1 MRFPE
6 LSLPR
11 LFALL
16 GSLAPRRTD
25 TPEVVD
31 AESGMTAKE
40 ATLGLE
46 AVLAVRALD
55 ELQALIAEDAERD
68 LLRIR
73 PSTELADEILRL
85 RLKVAD
91 LEHSLEEH
99 YDSRHMISWCCDC
112 GYEFLP
118 HGQGGKTH
126 DCPTPGTMAALWR
139 DQPDTAR
146 HWRYVMYRRHEREHA
161 EEATRLLVTLLD
173 AGDLRVRLEPWLTEH
188 KRLAAELSIIEADR

>member
-1 MRFPE
+1 
-6 LSLPR
+6 
-11 LFALL
+11 
-16 GSLAPRRTD
+16 
-25 TPEVVD
+25 
-31 AESGMTAKE
+31 MTATE

-55 ELQALIAEDAERD
+55 ELRALIAEDAERD

-91 LEHSLEEH
+91 LEHSVEEH

-118 HGQGGKTH
+118 HGQGGATH
-126 DCPTPGTMAALWR
+126 DCPTPGTMAALWS

-146 HWRYVMYRRHEREHA
+146 HWRYVAFRKREREHA
-161 EEATRLLVTLLD
+161 EEAVRMLVTSYVEDPGQLLE
-173 AGDLRVRLEPWLTEH
+173 AGDLRVLLEPWLAEH
-188 KRLAAELSIIEADR
+188 KKLSDERAAIEVDR